1 MGEIKFEK
9 AIQRL
14 EKIVD
19 DLEKGEM
26 DIDKS
31 LEIFEE
37 GIKMSRVCSKKLNEA
52 EAKIEKLTKDQK
64 GELVT
69 ELFPVEDENDQ
80 LPWILVPPPEVSP
93 IVFCKKVSK
102 KFMQSM
108 LGMGNWIGN

>member
-19 DLEKGEM
+19 DLEKGEL

-31 LEIFEE
+31 LQIFEE
-37 GIKMSRVCSKKLNEA
+37 GIKISRICSKKLAEA
-52 EAKIEKLTKDQK
+52 EAKIEKLTQNQK

-69 ELFPVEDENDQ
+69 ELFPVEDDDDA
-80 LPWILVPPPEVSP
+80 
-93 IVFCKKVSK
+93 KD
-102 KFMQSM
+102 
-108 LGMGNWIGN
+108 

>member
-37 GIKMSRVCSKKLNEA
+37 GIKMARVCSKKLNEA
-52 EAKIEKLTKDQK
+52 EAKIEKLKKDQK

-80 LPWILVPPPEVSP
+80 
-93 IVFCKKVSK
+93 
-102 KFMQSM
+102 
-108 LGMGNWIGN
+108 

>member
-9 AIQRL
+9 AVQRL

-26 DIDKS
+26 DFDKS
-31 LEIFEE
+31 LEVFEE

-80 LPWILVPPPEVSP
+80 
-93 IVFCKKVSK
+93 
-102 KFMQSM
+102 
-108 LGMGNWIGN
+108 

>member
-64 GELVT
+64 GEL
-69 ELFPVEDENDQ
+69 
-80 LPWILVPPPEVSP
+80 
-93 IVFCKKVSK
+93 
-102 KFMQSM
+102 
-108 LGMGNWIGN
+108 

>member
-1 MGEIKFEK
+1 MGEVKFEK

-19 DLEKGEM
+19 YLEKGEL

-52 EAKIEKLTKDQK
+52 EAKIEKLTRDQK
-64 GELVT
+64 GELVS
-69 ELFPVEDENDQ
+69 ELFPVEDKND
-80 LPWILVPPPEVSP
+80 S
-93 IVFCKKVSK
+93 
-102 KFMQSM
+102 
-108 LGMGNWIGN
+108 

>member
-1 MGEIKFEK
+1 MGEVKFEK

-19 DLEKGEM
+19 DLEKGEL

-52 EAKIEKLTKDQK
+52 EAKIEKLTRDQK
-64 GELVT
+64 GELVA
-69 ELFPVEDENDQ
+69 ELFPVEDENEQ
-80 LPWILVPPPEVSP
+80 
-93 IVFCKKVSK
+93 
-102 KFMQSM
+102 
-108 LGMGNWIGN
+108 

>member
-19 DLEKGEM
+19 DLETGEL

-37 GIKMSRVCSKKLNEA
+37 GIKMSRVCSNKLSEA
-52 EAKIEKLTKDQK
+52 EAKIEKLTRDQK
-64 GELVT
+64 GELVA
-69 ELFPVEDENDQ
+69 ELFPVEEENDQ
-80 LPWILVPPPEVSP
+80 
-93 IVFCKKVSK
+93 
-102 KFMQSM
+102 
-108 LGMGNWIGN
+108 

>member
-19 DLEKGEM
+19 DLEKGEL

-31 LEIFEE
+31 LDIFEE

-52 EAKIEKLTKDQK
+52 EAKIEKLTRDQK
-64 GELVT
+64 GELVS
-69 ELFPVEDENDQ
+69 ELFPVEDKND
-80 LPWILVPPPEVSP
+80 S
-93 IVFCKKVSK
+93 
-102 KFMQSM
+102 
-108 LGMGNWIGN
+108 